1 MYPYY
6 LGIGYNFVLEKNR
19 NFLLMI
25 CIILGN
31 SWASFT
37 WLLTIFF
44 KAITHNVDHKSPLTV
59 CKRINNSCYLNSD
72 WNFRGPTTACELFF
86 RQSLRKR
93 WILNPT
99 NTVARLL
106 LFSNRQLVVRF
117 WPFRI
122 LFCYLKTWN

>member
-72 WNFRGPTTACELFF
+72 
-86 RQSLRKR
+86 
-93 WILNPT
+93 
-99 NTVARLL
+99 
-106 LFSNRQLVVRF
+106 
-117 WPFRI
+117 
-122 LFCYLKTWN
+122 